1 MDALKPN
8 FVEFCFA
15 FSRFVCV
22 CVCHFHDD
30 NSSPYHQGKIWPW
43 ILWGPIFFI
52 LCVPTCDLKVLKK
65 KKKKEAEE
73 KIKILRYTTRFM
85 RLQVC

>member
-1 MDALKPN
+1 MRPDFFHFVRAYVWLKSL
-8 FVEFCFA
+8 E
-15 FSRFVCV
+15 
-22 CVCHFHDD
+22 
-30 NSSPYHQGKIWPW
+30 
-43 ILWGPIFFI
+43 
-52 LCVPTCDLKVLKK
+52 K